1 MELEEM
7 MGYLGKQIIAELFE
21 CETGR
26 LNSLSTVKKAMLEA
40 ARASNSTVVRSVFH
54 KFNPQGIS
62 GVVVVAESHL
72 AIHTWPEYGYAAV
85 DIFTCGERTKPEE
98 GLKVL
103 AKLLGAKRVKFK
115 KIKRGLLSEIEDD
128 SRKLLLNANK

>member
-1 MELEEM
+1 MK
-7 MGYLGKQIIAELFE
+7 GYLGKQIIAELLGCKVE
-21 CETGR
+21 AM
-26 LNSLSTVKKAMLEA
+26 NSLGTVKRAMLEA
-40 ARASNSTVVRSVFH
+40 AKASNSTVVKSVFH

-85 DIFTCGERTKPEE
+85 DIFTCGDHTKPKR

-103 AKLLGAKRVKFK
+103 AKLLGARKIKYKR
-115 KIKRGLLSEIEDD
+115 IKRGILSEVKDD
-128 SRKLLLNANK
+128 NRKLLLNANK

>member
-1 MELEEM
+1 ME
-7 MGYLGKQIIAELFE
+7 YLGTQIIAELFKCKAE
-21 CETGR
+21 R
-26 LNSLSTVKKAMLEA
+26 LNNLSTVKKAMLAA

-54 KFNPQGIS
+54 KFSPQGIS

-85 DIFTCGERTKPEE
+85 DIFTCGKHTKPEE

-103 AKLLGAKRVKFK
+103 AKLLGARRIKFK
-115 KIKRGLLSEIEDD
+115 KVRRGILSEIEDD
-128 SRKLLLNANK
+128 SRKLLLNTNK